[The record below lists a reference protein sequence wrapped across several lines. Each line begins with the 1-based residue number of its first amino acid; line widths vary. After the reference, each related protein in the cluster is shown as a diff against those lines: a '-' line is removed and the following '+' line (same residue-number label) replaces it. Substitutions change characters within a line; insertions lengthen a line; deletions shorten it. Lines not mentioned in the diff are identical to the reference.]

1 MPLPLSPAVNND
13 GATVTKVTSPL
24 IIGPV
29 LETRSMVASPVARPA
44 GSTALT
50 WLGVTTISPIGA
62 VFPELSVMVALT
74 PPKAGGKGAG
84 GPPTTRLGPFFPDL
98 PVMLARPPPRGG
110 GRAPGGPPDAV

>member
-1 MPLPLSPAVNND
+1 MPLPLSSALNKR
-13 GATVTKVTSPL
+13 GATVTRATLPV
-24 IIGPV
+24 IGRPV

-84 GPPTTRLGPFFPDL
+84 GP
-98 PVMLARPPPRGG
+98 A
-110 GRAPGGPPDAV
+110 DAVKTAVAIFTAYR